1 VAKRLDNI
9 KKRKIE
15 MGKVVKKSD
24 EREMGMREMTRQKI
38 ARCSYKIEKGSKE
51 HSVIDEILNYSI

>member
-1 VAKRLDNI
+1 
-9 KKRKIE
+9 